1 MAAAPPALAT
11 APRARLGIVG
21 GGQLGRMLALA
32 AHSLGIASTCL
43 DAGGARSPAGQV
55 TAAVEGAL
63 SDAAALRAL
72 AARSDVLTVEIEHVD
87 VDALE
92 AAAAAAGI
100 PVHPAPATLR
110 LIQDKLAQ
118 KRFFAERGVAL
129 GDFVGVA
136 SEAELAGAIE
146 VRLLRARARAR
157 AAPAGGAPAAPRSR
171 HAP

>member
-1 MAAAPPALAT
+1 
-11 APRARLGIVG
+11 
-21 GGQLGRMLALA
+21 
-32 AHSLGIASTCL
+32 
-43 DAGGARSPAGQV
+43 
-55 TAAVEGAL
+55 
-63 SDAAALRAL
+63 
-72 AARSDVLTVEIEHVD
+72 

-146 VRLLRARARAR
+146 VRLLRARARTHRACRGRSSR
-157 AAPAGGAPAAPRSR
+157 AALTPRPLTRPLSSLAPPHRARRPLASRSC
-171 HAP
+171 